1 MLFPFYVI
9 VAIRNMQ
16 LDGSRKGNLD
26 TATISHLKKK
36 IAGTSIQMSAQVLQF
51 NPYKKT
57 EIHSMQSLLKRLRL

>member
-16 LDGSRKGNLD
+16 LDGSRKDNLD
-26 TATISHLKKK
+26 TARISHLEKKK
-36 IAGTSIQMSAQVLQF
+36 KAGTSIQMSAQVLQF

-57 EIHSMQSLLKRLRL
+57 EFILCYPF